1 MNLFTQK
8 TSPNYGGQALIE
20 GVLIRGITA
29 ISIAIRRPDGSIFVT
44 TEQLGWKWANRLRT
58 IPLIRGTIVLAEM
71 MTLGTKALMLS
82 AKVAVDEDDEQEE
95 TLSSMAIGITLFT
108 SLLLSIGLFFIL
120 PTVATNF
127 VDSNYQTTNI
137 TSNLIEGIIRLV
149 LFIGYLV
156 VISLSKD
163 VRRIFQYHGAEHMT
177 VHAYEH
183 KRRLTINNIREY
195 PTPHPRCGTAFL
207 LVVLIIAISVH
218 VLWTPPVLWERIVS
232 RIILIPIITGI
243 SYEIIKWSSNYS
255 SFKLMK
261 LIIAPNLW
269 LQSLTTRQPDDSQI
283 EVALHAMNGAIQAD
297 QLSTAND

>member
-8 TSPNYGGQALIE
+8 TAPNYGGQALIE

-29 ISIAIRRPDGSIFVT
+29 ISVAIRRPDGSIFVT
-44 TEQLGWKWANRLRT
+44 TEQIGWKWAKRLRT

-82 AKVAVDEDDEQEE
+82 AKVAIEEDDEQEE

-108 SLLLSIGLFFIL
+108 SLFLSIGLFFIL

-156 VISLSKD
+156 AISLSKD

-177 VHAYEH
+177 VHAYENE
-183 KRRLTINNIREY
+183 RELTINNIRDY

-283 EVALHAMNGAIQAD
+283 EVALHAMNGAIKAD
-297 QLSTAND
+297 RLSTADD